1 MKPGEEAVNRVD
13 VEDVSGDLKDP
24 NHAAKERAKR
34 RNQITTELF
43 TEDGR
48 GMLNDVSVAEVAYE
62 VSFPCS

>member
-13 VEDVSGDLKDP
+13 VEDGSGDLKDP
-24 NHAAKERAKR
+24 CLAAKERAKR

-48 GMLNDVSVAEVAYE
+48 GVLNDVSAAELFLTNEYE
-62 VSFPCS
+62 QI